1 MVFLMA
7 CLVFASLALAACGP
21 TTINLPEDVSV
32 NVPTALPGVTLEV
45 PTQPPAEPPVQGTA
59 VVPVTG
65 NGQEGNNTIVVWGV
79 GGLVA
84 LLLIIGVI
92 ALLMRPAVVEGPGPT
107 VIERTTEVHTEHR
120 DDLP

>member
-1 MVFLMA
+1 MVFLTA
-7 CLVFASLALAACGP
+7 ALVFAALALTACGP

-32 NVPTALPGVTLEV
+32 SVPTALPGVTLEG
-45 PTQPPAEPPVQGTA
+45 PTLPPAEPVQGTA

-65 NGQEGNNTIVVWGV
+65 NGQQGNSTIVVWGL

-107 VIERTTEVHTEHR
+107 VIERTREVHTEHR
-120 DDLP
+120 DDVP